1 VITTTQALDHAT
13 GAGMLGLDAAYRL
26 YVGDPSGI
34 TIGDTLT
41 AALTWFANRAVGS
54 TLESATDVSLGNLS
68 LQVWWADD
76 TGSQSL
82 VAQSIAPYGT
92 TEFLRFTAPLSGTYG
107 LRVLGLEPVYD
118 LDPTPTAST
127 SCGLAWQTL
136 AVPEPS
142 TLILMAIAAAV
153 PAAGIVREAC
163 GRRRTDLRRV
173 VD

>member
-1 VITTTQALDHAT
+1 MPTVSTVASGFATSFPASGGALQGQVT
-13 GAGMLGLDAAYRL
+13 GIWRGA
-26 YVGDPSGI
+26 
-34 TIGDTLT
+34 T
-41 AALTWFANRAVGS
+41 AAVTVTR
-54 TLESATDVSLGNLS
+54 
-68 LQVWWADD
+68 
-76 TGSQSL
+76 
-82 VAQSIAPYGT
+82 
-92 TEFLRFTAPLSGTYG
+92 TAPLSGTYG